1 MAVAI
6 SLVTRE
12 KIYVPTE
19 NDIQLTGVIESKEFV
34 ALFKQTAL
42 KSIVREYSR
51 MRLSDSQRRQ
61 AEVIISEM
69 SAFYKKEQAETLF
82 PHAFAKEYNITAC
95 YPTVSGKVKLPP
107 ISKKGGKKTEVLND
121 FLDLI

>member
-6 SLVTRE
+6 SPVTRE
-12 KIYVPTE
+12 KVYVPTE

-51 MRLSDSQRRQ
+51 TGLSDGQKRQ

-82 PHAFAKEYNITAC
+82 PHEFAK
-95 YPTVSGKVKLPP
+95 
-107 ISKKGGKKTEVLND
+107 
-121 FLDLI
+121 

>member
-6 SLVTRE
+6 SPVMRE

-19 NDIQLTGVIESKEFV
+19 NEIQLTGVIESKEFV

-51 MRLSDSQRRQ
+51 IRLSESQKKQ
-61 AEVIISEM
+61 AEVIVSEM

-82 PHAFAKEYNITAC
+82 PHEFAK
-95 YPTVSGKVKLPP
+95 
-107 ISKKGGKKTEVLND
+107 
-121 FLDLI
+121 